1 MDSQVAKVSTLLS
14 LFQASLFAHITSIAV
29 NRASSNSYLGKIPSV
44 QLDTLLEHESEMEA
58 KAESVYIEESV
69 KSLIDEEIQVAN
81 PVILMIQKHGKIVKK
96 VSTIKNDMQKAV
108 EKCRG
113 VRKSPAVVENLQLD
127 FEEVGLVVKKNKYEA
142 KPKVLQ
148 RLLAGDNVDIE
159 NLAKPARFL
168 IPEEPKVDIIT
179 PSVYGEVISTAYS
192 QGGDGFALHPGDL
205 VCVLQILHDF
215 GLVEC
220 KWQGLKGLFP
230 QDKIKILT
238 RPSDSLNSSFSSILS
253 KQFLNP
259 NPTADTFSLNKTS
272 KLLSRISNKSVK

>member
-1 MDSQVAKVSTLLS
+1 METQVAKVNTLLS
-14 LFQASLFAHITSIAV
+14 LFQASLFTHMTSIAV
-29 NRASSNSYLGKIPSV
+29 DRTSNSYLGKIPDIK
-44 QLDTLLEHESEMEA
+44 LDNLLVDDTEIEDKVESIH
-58 KAESVYIEESV
+58 IEESV
-69 KSLIDEEIQVAN
+69 INVIDEEIPIVN
-81 PVILMIQKHGKIVKK
+81 PVVLMIQKHGEDVRK
-96 VSTIKNDMQKAV
+96 VSTVKNDMQKSV

-113 VRKSPAVVENLQLD
+113 IRKNPAVVETLELV
-127 FEEVGLVVKKNKYEA
+127 FEEIGLVVKKNKYED

-148 RLLAGDNVDIE
+148 RLLASSEE
-159 NLAKPARFL
+159 NMEKIVKPARFL

-179 PSVYGEVISTAYS
+179 ASVYGEVISTAFS

-238 RPSDSLNSSFSSILS
+238 RPSDSLNSSISSILS
-253 KQFLNP
+253 KQFI
-259 NPTADTFSLNKTS
+259 NPTNDTFSLNKSS
-272 KLLSRISNKSVK
+272 KLLSRIGNKSVK

>member
-1 MDSQVAKVSTLLS
+1 MESQVAKVSTLLS
-14 LFQASLFAHITSIAV
+14 LFQASLFAHMTSIAV
-29 NRASSNSYLGKIPSV
+29 DRASSNSYLGKIPSV
-44 QLDTLLEHESEMEA
+44 QLDALLEHDSEMEA
-58 KAESVYIEESV
+58 KAESIHVEESV
-69 KSLIDEEIQVAN
+69 INLIDEERPVIN
-81 PVILMIQKHGKIVKK
+81 PVVLVIQKHGKIVRK
-96 VSTIKNDMQKAV
+96 VSTVKNDMQKAV
-108 EKCRG
+108 ERCRG
-113 VRKSPAVVENLQLD
+113 VRKNPAAVENLQLD

-148 RLLAGDNVDIE
+148 RLLANDSGDME
-159 NLAKPARFL
+159 NLAKPARFI

-179 PSVYGEVISTAYS
+179 ASVYGEVISTAYS

-238 RPSDSLNSSFSSILS
+238 RPSDSLNSSISSILS

-259 NPTADTFSLNKTS
+259 NPISDTFSLNKTS